1 MRRYRRGEPRVID
14 DESGFSVP
22 RSQTVKRWDG
32 AIVAKSNNETRNPQ
46 EFVRARKDPEPLR
59 DVRPRQELAEPKTT
73 PFLVLGDG
81 SIYYFDKPGSVS
93 GHLVFPGIGEMKVGE
108 SLVVYPNDS

>member
-22 RSQTVKRWDG
+22 KSQTVKRWDG
-32 AIVAKSNNETRNPQ
+32 AIVHKSNDETRNPQ
-46 EFVRARKDPEPLR
+46 EFVRARRDPQPVKDA
-59 DVRPRQELAEPKTT
+59 RPRQTLATPTTT

-81 SIYYFDKPGSVS
+81 SIYYFDKPSNPAA
-93 GHLVFPGIGEMKVGE
+93 HLLYPGIGGMEVGE
-108 SLVVYPNDS
+108 SFVVYPNDS